1 LFYFHAPVYS
11 KVATGKFCFTLEKTK
26 FTYCKESLSSEHTKK
41 KKRREKFI
49 KSSFLSIPQT
59 LFSSV
64 KLCGWATCFVYAQ
77 KKRLSPQ
84 TTVNHWNT
92 KKRLPNRRTRKE
104 IKKTFSAENG
114 FVQNV
119 LFWTNSYSRKNFKF
133 IENICERYVKIFF
146 YFPSSFIPI
155 FIFISYYDCN
165 NTLRTKS
172 FFSFA
177 FAYKCMQILESASGW
192 FECVWLN
199 LIIIFLILKYLKF

>member
-1 LFYFHAPVYS
+1 MN
-11 KVATGKFCFTLEKTK
+11 TQ
-26 FTYCKESLSSEHTKK
+26 
-41 KKRREKFI
+41 KRRKKEEKKFI

-133 IENICERYVKIFF
+133 IENICERYVKIF
-146 YFPSSFIPI
+146 YFPSFLFSFCIMI
-155 FIFISYYDCN
+155 ATIHWEQKV
-165 NTLRTKS
+165 L
-172 FFSFA
+172 SFA
-177 FAYKCMQILESASGW
+177 FAYKCTKILEAASDW
-192 FECVWLN
+192 FECLCLN
-199 LIIIFLILKYLKF
+199 LNFIQCLGIFNFVILNYFNSFFID